1 MVTRA
6 TRPGA
11 AWALW
16 VVVSVIGGVLG
27 ALVAW
32 RLRALLTDP
41 ASTFVVDVL
50 RFIATIISAAIAA
63 GAQWLLLR
71 RYRLDVF
78 WWVPATV
85 TAALLN
91 AIVVIPSVLRHAV
104 DPLASVHPSD
114 PVIAGGAALAAAGLV
129 IGAAQAIVLR
139 ASVGNRA
146 WVWAPAT
153 VIGGGLAGALTSALS
168 SHLIGFSTFAFI
180 SLLAAVGAFLI
191 SACQA
196 PVVARLLRYVVIG

>member
-1 MVTRA
+1 M
-6 TRPGA
+6 
-11 AWALW
+11 AWASW

-32 RLRALLTDP
+32 RVRALLTVP
-41 ASTFVVDVL
+41 APAFVGDVL
-50 RFIATIISAAIAA
+50 RYIATIVSATIAA

-71 RYRLDVF
+71 RYRLDVY

-85 TAALLN
+85 IAELLT

-104 DPLASVHPSD
+104 DPLASVQPSD

-139 ASVGNRA
+139 ASVGDKA
-146 WVWAPAT
+146 WFWVPVTA
-153 VIGGGLAGALTSALS
+153 IGGGLAGAPRSADWPVHVRLHQPACGGGCLHDFGLPGAGRRASGPIGHHITSD
-168 SHLIGFSTFAFI
+168 
-180 SLLAAVGAFLI
+180 
-191 SACQA
+191 
-196 PVVARLLRYVVIG
+196 R

>member
-6 TRPGA
+6 TRPA
-11 AWALW
+11 TAWAFW

-32 RLRALLTDP
+32 RVRALLTVP
-41 ASTFVVDVL
+41 APTLVTDAL
-50 RFIATIISAAIAA
+50 RYIATILSATFAA

-85 TAALLN
+85 IAALLT

-104 DPLASVHPSD
+104 DPLPSVHPSD
-114 PVIAGGAALAAAGLV
+114 PVIAGAAALAAAGLV

-139 ASVGNRA
+139 ASVGDRA
-146 WVWAPAT
+146 WLWVPAT
-153 VIGGGLAGALTSALS
+153 AIGGGLAGALTSALS
-168 SHLIGFSTFAFI
+168 SQLMGVSTVAFI

-196 PVVARLLRYVVIG
+196 PVVARLLR

>member
-1 MVTRA
+1 
-6 TRPGA
+6 
-11 AWALW
+11 
-16 VVVSVIGGVLG
+16 VIGGVLG

-41 ASTFVVDVL
+41 GPTFVVDVL

-85 TAALLN
+85 TAALVN

>member
-6 TRPGA
+6 TRPAA

-32 RLRALLTDP
+32 RVRALLTVP
-41 ASTFVVDVL
+41 APTLVADAL
-50 RFIATIISAAIAA
+50 RYIATILSATFAA

-85 TAALLN
+85 IAALLT

-104 DPLASVHPSD
+104 DSLPSVHPSD
-114 PVIAGGAALAAAGLV
+114 PVIAGAAALAAAGLV

-139 ASVGNRA
+139 ASVGDRA
-146 WVWAPAT
+146 WLWVPAT
-153 VIGGGLAGALTSALS
+153 AIGGGLAGALTSALS
-168 SHLIGFSTFAFI
+168 SQLMGVSTVAFI

-196 PVVARLLRYVVIG
+196 PVVARLLR

>member
-1 MVTRA
+1 MSTRA
-6 TRPGA
+6 RRGP

-16 VVVSVIGGVLG
+16 VIVSVIGGVLG
-27 ALVAW
+27 ALIAW
-32 RLRALLTDP
+32 RVRALLTFS
-41 ASTFVVDVL
+41 ASALVVDAL
-50 RFIATIISAAIAA
+50 RYIATIISAAIAA

-114 PVIAGGAALAAAGLV
+114 PVIAGGAALAGAGLV

-139 ASVGNRA
+139 ASVGDKA
-146 WVWAPAT
+146 WLWVPAT
-153 VIGGGLAGALTSALS
+153 AIGGALAGALTSALS
-168 SHLIGFSTFAFI
+168 SQLIDFSTFAFI

-196 PVVARLLRYVVIG
+196 PVVARLLR

>member
-6 TRPGA
+6 TRPGV
-11 AWALW
+11 AWASW

-32 RLRALLTDP
+32 RVRALLTVP
-41 ASTFVVDVL
+41 APAFVGDVL
-50 RFIATIISAAIAA
+50 RYIATIVSATIAA

-71 RYRLDVF
+71 RYRLDVY

-85 TAALLN
+85 IAELLT

-104 DPLASVHPSD
+104 DPLASVERSD

-139 ASVGNRA
+139 ASVGDKA
-146 WVWAPAT
+146 WFWVPVTA
-153 VIGGGLAGALTSALS
+153 IGGGLAGALTTALS
-168 SHLIGFSTFAFI
+168 TQLIGLSTFAFI
-180 SLLAAVGAFLI
+180 SLLAAVGAFMI

-196 PVVARLLRYVVIG
+196 PVVARLVR

>member
-1 MVTRA
+1 
-6 TRPGA
+6 
-11 AWALW
+11 
-16 VVVSVIGGVLG
+16 VIGGVLG

-41 ASTFVVDVL
+41 ARTFVVDVL

-71 RYRLDVF
+71 RYRL
-78 WWVPATV
+78 
-85 TAALLN
+85 
-91 AIVVIPSVLRHAV
+91 
-104 DPLASVHPSD
+104 SD
-114 PVIAGGAALAAAGLV
+114 PVIAGGAALAGAGLV

-139 ASVGNRA
+139 ASVGSTA
-146 WVWAPAT
+146 WVWVPAT

-168 SHLIGFSTFAFI
+168 SQLIGFSMFAFI
-180 SLLAAVGAFLI
+180 SLLAAVGALLI

-196 PVVARLLRYVVIG
+196 PVVARLLR

>member
-1 MVTRA
+1 VVTRA

-32 RLRALLTDP
+32 RVRELLTVP
-41 ASTFVVDVL
+41 APAFVGDVL
-50 RFIATIISAAIAA
+50 RYIATIVSAAIAA

-71 RYRLDVF
+71 RYRLDVY

-85 TAALLN
+85 TAALLT
-91 AIVVIPSVLRHAV
+91 AIVVIPSVLRLAA
-104 DPLASVHPSD
+104 DPVASVHPSD

-129 IGAAQAIVLR
+129 IGVAQAIVLR
-139 ASVGNRA
+139 ASVGDKA
-146 WVWAPAT
+146 WLWIPAT
-153 VIGGGLAGALTSALS
+153 AIGGGLAGALTSALS
-168 SHLIGFSTFAFI
+168 SQLIGFSTFAFI
-180 SLLAAVGAFLI
+180 SLLGAVGAFLI

-196 PVVARLLRYVVIG
+196 PVVARLLR

>member
-6 TRPGA
+6 TRPAA

-16 VVVSVIGGVLG
+16 IVVSVIGGVLG
-27 ALVAW
+27 ALAAW
-32 RLRALLTDP
+32 RVRELLTVP
-41 ASTFVVDVL
+41 APAFLGDVL
-50 RFIATIISAAIAA
+50 RYIATILSATFAA

-85 TAALLN
+85 IAALLT

-104 DPLASVHPSD
+104 DPLPSVHPSD

-139 ASVGNRA
+139 ASVGDRA
-146 WVWAPAT
+146 WLWVPAT
-153 VIGGGLAGALTSALS
+153 AIGGWLAGALTSALS
-168 SHLIGFSTFAFI
+168 SQLIGFSTFAFI

-196 PVVARLLRYVVIG
+196 PVIARLLR

>member
-1 MVTRA
+1 MVKRA
-6 TRPGA
+6 TRPAA

-16 VVVSVIGGVLG
+16 VVVSVVGGVLG

-32 RLRALLTDP
+32 RVRALLTVP
-41 ASTFVVDVL
+41 APTLVNDAL
-50 RFIATIISAAIAA
+50 RYIATILSASFAA

-71 RYRLDVF
+71 RYRLDVY

-85 TAALLN
+85 IAALLT

-104 DPLASVHPSD
+104 DPLPSVHPSD

-139 ASVGNRA
+139 ASVGDRA
-146 WVWAPAT
+146 WLWVPAT
-153 VIGGGLAGALTSALS
+153 AIGGGLAGALTSALS
-168 SHLIGFSTFAFI
+168 SQLMGVSTFAFI

-196 PVVARLLRYVVIG
+196 PVVARLLR